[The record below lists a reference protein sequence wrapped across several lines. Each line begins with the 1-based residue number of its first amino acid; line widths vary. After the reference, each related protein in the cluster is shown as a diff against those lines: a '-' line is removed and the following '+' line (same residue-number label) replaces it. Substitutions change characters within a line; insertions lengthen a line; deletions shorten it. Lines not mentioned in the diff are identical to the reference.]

1 MIEDASRD
9 VKLGWKDE
17 KITDSLKTALSG
29 TNNPGRIEF
38 GLPNGSRAV
47 IIHVSYDL
55 KGTPGKDEELYY
67 ATGDCYILS
76 K

>member
-29 TNNPGRIEF
+29 TNNPDRIEF
-38 GLPNGSRAV
+38 GLPNGSRVV
-47 IIHVSYDL
+47 IIDVSFDI
-55 KGTPGKDEELYY
+55 KGTPGRDEELYY
-67 ATGDCYILS
+67 ATGGCYILS